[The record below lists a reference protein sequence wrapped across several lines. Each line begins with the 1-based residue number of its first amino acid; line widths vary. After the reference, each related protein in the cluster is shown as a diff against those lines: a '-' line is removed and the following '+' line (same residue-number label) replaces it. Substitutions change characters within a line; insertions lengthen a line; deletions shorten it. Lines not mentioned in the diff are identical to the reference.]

1 MAVLDQAES
10 NRLLNYSWNG
20 VLPAAPTT
28 PIKLGLF
35 TALGTTTTAGTEV
48 VNSGSPVSTYSRQA
62 IPMTN
67 PPVTASCSNTATLTY
82 ANMPP
87 VTTAAIESADSAG
100 TPVRKWFGPLQTPR
114 TTALGDTLQFQ
125 TGAVVSSDG

>member
-10 NRLLNYSWNG
+10 ARLLNYSWNG
-20 VLPAAPTT
+20 TAPATPTT

-35 TALGTTTTAGTEV
+35 TALGTATTAGTEV
-48 VNSGSPVSTYSRQA
+48 VNSGSPVSTYARQA
-62 IPMTN
+62 IAMT
-67 PPVTASCSNTATLTY
+67 VSGTSCSNTATLTY

-87 VTTAAIESADSAG
+87 VTTAAIESYDSAA

-114 TTALGDTLQFQ
+114 TTALGDALQFT
-125 TGAVVSSDG
+125 TGSVVASDL